1 MGSNLR
7 GSCGSNLRG
16 SCVNSRRNRTRTD
29 REGAPERR
37 VRGIAAWPRHQ
48 ILDLPSEHAEA
59 SWKAAPNMCAGSVCE
74 AAYARS
80 QYVSVENSHMT
91 PSDHFEISVRFCRE
105 FTHDPVGSL
114 PPMPGSGAA
123 QPPCTPEKLYAASAL
138 RPGTTVPRFVTECT
152 ETRHEHT
159 ERIGWRRLFQSA
171 RSVTS
176 AVNSVSVLSV
186 PRSILNADHADFTDA
201 NRRIA
206 LRCLC
211 CLRQDDWIMVSV
223 RPASSY
229 S

>member
-48 ILDLPSEHAEA
+48 ILDLPSDHAEA

-91 PSDHFEISVRFCRE
+91 PSDHR
-105 FTHDPVGSL
+105 
-114 PPMPGSGAA
+114 GAA

-138 RPGTTVPRFVTECT
+138 RPGTTGPRFVTECT

-159 ERIGWRRLFQSA
+159 ERIGWRRLFLSA
-171 RSVTS
+171 RPMTS

-201 NRRIA
+201 DRRIA